1 MIAGLQLAAENRLVA
16 LGDWT
21 AFAGRALSGVRRL
34 RYSDAISTAV
44 TIGVGSVAVVCVS
57 GLFIGFVLA
66 VQAYAQFHQIGLDT
80 SLGAVIHMGVVRELG
95 PVLTA
100 VMLAGRIGSALA
112 AELGTM
118 KVTEQLDA
126 LACLGVDPVKYLT
139 APRVLA
145 CILTAPVLTIF
156 ADIAG
161 VFGSS
166 VMCLG
171 VYGIEPHHYWEHT
184 KSHVGLWDVFI
195 GLFKAACFGGATGL
209 IACHQGFRAVAG
221 AKGVGRAATRSFV
234 ISFLAILAI
243 DLVLAILANTLT
255 LALWTPSAA
264 KVA

>member
-1 MIAGLQLAAENRLVA
+1 
-16 LGDWT
+16 
-21 AFAGRALSGVRRL
+21 
-34 RYSDAISTAV
+34 
-44 TIGVGSVAVVCVS
+44 
-57 GLFIGFVLA
+57 
-66 VQAYAQFHQIGLDT
+66 
-80 SLGAVIHMGVVRELG
+80 
-95 PVLTA
+95 
-100 VMLAGRIGSALA
+100 MLAGRVGSALA

-145 CILTAPVLTIF
+145 CVLTAPVLTVF

-166 VMCLG
+166 LMCLG
-171 VYGIEPHHYWEHT
+171 VYGIEPHHYWKHT
-184 KSHVGLWDVFI
+184 ESHVGFWDVSI

-209 IACHQGFRAVAG
+209 IACHQGFRAEAG
-221 AKGVGRAATRSFV
+221 AAGVGRAATRSFV

-243 DLVLAILANTLT
+243 DLVLAVLANTVT
-255 LALWTPSAA
+255 LAIWPPSAA